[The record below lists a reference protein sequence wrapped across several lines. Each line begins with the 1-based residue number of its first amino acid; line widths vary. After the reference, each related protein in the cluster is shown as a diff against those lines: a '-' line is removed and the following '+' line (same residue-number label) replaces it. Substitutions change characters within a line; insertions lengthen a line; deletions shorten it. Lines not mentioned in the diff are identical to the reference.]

1 MTLRT
6 MRATVLALGGL
17 ALLSGCATTPEA
29 CDPYDRDASLMA
41 KLSCDTGGGYRAR
54 IDAGEQ
60 QVRLDRE
67 ENALFR
73 AIDRQ
78 IAEQQRATRNRLR
91 VTNAQHHELERD
103 LQALLA
109 RLQSRSHDQ
118 LGLQHQLNALENQL
132 GGEPGESGAEAE
144 TLEARQ
150 ARLATLQQ
158 QVNRLQQSLGYTP

>member
-1 MTLRT
+1 MTLR
-6 MRATVLALGGL
+6 VLLALGGL

-54 IDAGEQ
+54 IDAGEHQ
-60 QVRLDRE
+60 IHLDQE

-78 IAEQQRATRNRLR
+78 IAEQQRATRNELR

-109 RLQSRSHDQ
+109 RLQERSQDQ
-118 LGLQHQLNALENQL
+118 LGLQHQLNALENQMQAD
-132 GGEPGESGAEAE
+132 GDRPSPDAEP
-144 TLEARQ
+144 LEARQ
-150 ARLATLQQ
+150 ARLESLQQ